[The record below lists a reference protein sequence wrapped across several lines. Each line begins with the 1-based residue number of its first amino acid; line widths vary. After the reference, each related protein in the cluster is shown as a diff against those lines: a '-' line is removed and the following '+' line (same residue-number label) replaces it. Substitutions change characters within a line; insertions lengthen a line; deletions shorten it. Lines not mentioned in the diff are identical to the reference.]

1 MANGADNIVIR
12 ELTTLQDLQ
21 AMQTLEELVWQMD
34 SPLPL
39 HQTLTVAKNGGI
51 VLGAFQRDLMIGML
65 YSFPGYHDPE
75 IYICSHMLGIRE
87 GWRHRGL
94 GERLKQA
101 QAELAK
107 NRGCSMITWTY
118 DPLETAN
125 GYLNIGKLG
134 AVCSTYIA
142 DCYGDMPDAINQGLP
157 SDRFQ
162 VEWWI
167 HQPKQVLPQGVPVTL
182 LQWQQGNNRLPQ
194 PVKSSKVINPELPV
208 VSVAVPAD
216 FQKIKR
222 QDNGLA
228 KAWRE
233 ITRQVFTDS
242 FAAGW
247 VVADFRKSGVVH
259 EYLLCK
265 RRELV
270 LPQAP
275 WKRGE

>member
-12 ELTTLQDLQ
+12 KLTTLQDLQ
-21 AMQTLEELVWQMD
+21 AMQKLEELVWQID
-34 SPLPL
+34 SPIPL

-51 VLGAFQRDLMIGML
+51 VLGAFQRDLLIGML
-65 YSFPGYHDPE
+65 YSFPGYHNPQ
-75 IYICSHMLGIRE
+75 IYNCSHMLGIRE
-87 GWRHRGL
+87 GWRHQGL

-107 NRGCSMITWTY
+107 TRGYSMITWTY

-167 HQPKQVLPQGVPVTL
+167 HQPKPVLPQGVPVTL

-194 PVKSSKVINPELPV
+194 PGKSSEVINPEQSV

-216 FQKIKR
+216 FQEIKR

-233 ITRQVFTDS
+233 ITRQVFTNS

-247 VVADFRKSGVVH
+247 VGADFRKSGVVH